1 MFTRLNTNKELYME
15 LKKVVESGDIMETTE
30 VDTHVAKLFM
40 FDFEQC
46 GIHLPDAKRQEV
58 VELND
63 YILQL
68 GQRFM
73 AGAVSP
79 RAVLRD
85 VLPKEVRNM

>member
-1 MFTRLNTNKELYME
+1 MYLE
-15 LKKVVESGDIMETTE
+15 LKKVAESGDIMETTE
-30 VDTHVAKLFM
+30 VDRHVANLFM

-46 GIHLPDAKRQEV
+46 GIHLPDAKRQDV

-73 AGAVSP
+73 AGAISP
-79 RAVLRD
+79 RTVLRD
-85 VLPKEVRNM
+85 ILPKDVRNM

>member
-1 MFTRLNTNKELYME
+1 MA
-15 LKKVVESGDIMETTE
+15 LKNVVESGDNRETTE
-30 VDTHVAKLFM
+30 VDRHVAKLFM

-46 GIHLPDAKRQEV
+46 GIHLPDTERHQV

-79 RAVLRD
+79 RAVPRD
-85 VLPKEVRNM
+85 ILPREVHSM